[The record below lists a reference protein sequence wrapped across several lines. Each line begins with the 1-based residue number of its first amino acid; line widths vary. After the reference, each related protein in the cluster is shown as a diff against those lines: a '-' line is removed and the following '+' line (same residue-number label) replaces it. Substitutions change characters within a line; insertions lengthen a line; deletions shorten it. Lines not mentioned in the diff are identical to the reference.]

1 MEDKTEDLSDKTIR
15 SVQKDAYNR
24 LRTELLGCQSI
35 LTQIEID
42 SLPRAT
48 LVGYVTLLRQLNKS
62 STSCRNQITDFD
74 PRNSKIMESDNDE
87 TAKSKSL
94 SDDLFLR
101 EGSVLSK
108 SYVMTQSIGPTG
120 ESSDIAKSIELL
132 KAMQRDE
139 RIERQRKEE
148 LKEYKEKELLE
159 LKEKKDK

>member
-1 MEDKTEDLSDKTIR
+1 MEDKTGDLSDKTIR
-15 SVQKDAYNR
+15 RIVQKDADSR

-74 PRNSKIMESDNDE
+74 PKNSKIMESDNDDI
-87 TAKSKSL
+87 TKSKSL

-108 SYVMTQSIGPTG
+108 SHVMTQSIGPTG
-120 ESSDIAKSIELL
+120 ESSDIAKSIVTYCY
-132 KAMQRDE
+132 AE
-139 RIERQRKEE
+139 R
-148 LKEYKEKELLE
+148 
-159 LKEKKDK
+159 